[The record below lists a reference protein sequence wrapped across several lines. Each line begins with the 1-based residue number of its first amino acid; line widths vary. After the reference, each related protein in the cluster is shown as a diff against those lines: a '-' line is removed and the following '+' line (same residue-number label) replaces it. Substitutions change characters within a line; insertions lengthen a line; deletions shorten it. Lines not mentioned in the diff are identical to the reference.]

1 MKDKKKYSKVW
12 QALGLIVTGLAIGVV
27 NGFFGGGGGM
37 LCVPLLLLLGLSN
50 QQAQATAILVM
61 VPISIASAC
70 VYYTHGFVDWGI
82 TLWVGVGSLIG
93 GILGA
98 VLLKKFNNLT
108 LQYIFTFVVLL
119 AGLKM
124 LF

>member
-1 MKDKKKYSKVW
+1 MNNKNKTNKVW
-12 QALGLIVTGLAIGVV
+12 STLGLVGIGLLIGVV

-37 LCVPLLLLLGLSN
+37 LCVPLLLLLGLKN

-70 VYYTHGFVDWGI
+70 VYYTHGYIDWNI
-82 TLWVGVGSLIG
+82 TLWVGLGSIVG

-98 VLLKKFNNLT
+98 LLLKKLNNLT
-108 LQYIFTFVVLL
+108 LQYIFALVVLL

-124 LF
+124 LI